1 MKLESIPARTI
12 LNPTGGF
19 LAEGFTHTIN
29 LYRGCALG
37 NSLCGLYCY
46 AQWNPHHTLGRPWGG
61 FLDIKTEFLETYR
74 TQYDRLK
81 RPLRGDPKPLRI
93 FLSSVTE
100 PYPPQERTA
109 RRMRRLLEAM
119 LDRPP
124 DRLVIQSHTPL
135 VLDDLPVL
143 LQLREHCRL
152 QINITVETDQDQL
165 PSPFS
170 RHAYTPASRIEALRL
185 LKAAGLFTVAA
196 VSPLLPLNDPRR
208 FAEQLE
214 ASCDHVILDHYLL
227 GDGSPNG
234 RRTQQTPLPMLLEAD
249 GHAAWTRLDI
259 FWEVVALFREVFGPQ
274 RVGVSRAGF
283 NRIHAE
289 TRADQ
294 STTSAPDSAREK
306 MSTSQG
312 QQP

>member
-1 MKLESIPARTI
+1 MRTEQIPTRSI

-19 LAEGFTHTIN
+19 LGEGFTHTIN

-61 FLDIKTEFLETYR
+61 FLDIKTEFVEAYR
-74 TQYDRLK
+74 AQYDRLK
-81 RPLRGDPKPLRI
+81 RPPGGEPKPLRI

-109 RRMRRLLEAM
+109 RRMRRLLEEM
-119 LDRPP
+119 VSRPP

-135 VLDDLPVL
+135 VLDDLPL
-143 LQLREHCRL
+143 LQQLRERCRL
-152 QINITVETDQDQL
+152 QINITVETDQEQL
-165 PSPFS
+165 PSPFP
-170 RHAYTPASRIEALRL
+170 RHAYAPASRIEALRS
-185 LKAAGLFTVAA
+185 LKTAGLCTVAA

-208 FAEQLE
+208 FAEHLE
-214 ASCDHVILDHYLL
+214 AACDRVILDHYLL

-234 RRTQQTPLPMLLEAD
+234 QRTQRTRLPMLLKAG
-249 GHAAWTRLDI
+249 GHAAWTGLDT
-259 FWEVVALFREVFGPQ
+259 FWNVVSLFREVFGSQ

-283 NRIHAE
+283 NAIHAG
-289 TRADQ
+289 TTVDQ
-294 STTSAPDSAREK
+294 LTGRTPEIAAGTMSA
-306 MSTSQG
+306 TQG
-312 QQP
+312 RQP

>member
-1 MKLESIPARTI
+1 MKVESIPARTI

-46 AQWNPHHTLGRPWGG
+46 AQWNSHHTLGRPWGG
-61 FLDIKTEFLETYR
+61 FLDIKTEVLETYR
-74 TQYDRLK
+74 AQYDRLK
-81 RPLRGDPKPLRI
+81 RPLRGEPKPLRI

-109 RRMRRLLEAM
+109 RRMRQLLEAM

-135 VLDDLPVL
+135 VLDDLPML
-143 LQLREHCRL
+143 QQLRERCRL
-152 QINITVETDQDQL
+152 QINITVETDQEQL
-165 PSPFS
+165 PSPFP
-170 RHAYTPASRIEALRL
+170 RHAYTPASRIEALRS

-214 ASCDHVILDHYLL
+214 AACDRVILDHYLL

-234 RRTQQTPLPMLLEAD
+234 QRTRQTRLPMLLEAD
-249 GHAAWTRLDI
+249 GHAAWTGLDL
-259 FWEVVALFREVFGPQ
+259 FWDVVGLFREVFGPQ

-283 NRIHAE
+283 NEAHAG
-289 TRADQ
+289 TSVDQ
-294 STTSAPDSAREK
+294 STTSAPATRTGK
-306 MSTSQG
+306 ASTSRGRQS
-312 QQP
+312 